1 MAPRQSRV
9 ARVPG
14 VQPHDRR
21 FRRSRARG
29 EQSPRQRWLA
39 RLWSATKIGVLVGLS
54 GWALAFVY
62 TMATASAWFTVRDLR
77 VQGNQRL
84 STGEVSMLLDGL
96 RGANVVVTSLE
107 PWRERLMGSPWVKDA
122 SLRRVLPD
130 AIDVTIVERRAAAI
144 VRAGRTLQM
153 MDAEGVLIDEYG
165 PRYASLDL
173 PLLEGINLARDAA
186 PDQARTALAIDAIG
200 ELATAGMLWR
210 VSQID
215 VSKPHDVVVT
225 LNDDMTLLHLGDA
238 RFAERLQSYLDMA
251 RRLQAMATELEY
263 VDLRFDDRVYIRPRR
278 AGVTFA
284 SVAVATP
291 ATAQADV
298 LETVEADVIP
308 DDPSGQE

>member
-39 RLWSATKIGVLVGLS
+39 RLWSATKIGVVVGLS

-122 SLRRVLPD
+122 ALRRVLPD

-173 PLLEGINLARDAA
+173 PLLEGINLAGDAA

-291 ATAQADV
+291 ATEQADA

>member
-186 PDQARTALAIDAIG
+186 PDQARTALAFDAIG

>member
-39 RLWSATKIGVLVGLS
+39 RLWSATKIGVVVGLS

-122 SLRRVLPD
+122 ALRRVLPD

-173 PLLEGINLARDAA
+173 PLLEGINLAGDAA

-284 SVAVATP
+284 SVAVSTP

>member
-122 SLRRVLPD
+122 ALRRVLPD

-173 PLLEGINLARDAA
+173 PLLEGINLAGDAA

-284 SVAVATP
+284 SVAVSTP

>member
-39 RLWSATKIGVLVGLS
+39 RLWSATKIGVVVGLS

-186 PDQARTALAIDAIG
+186 PDQARTALAFDAIG

>member
-1 MAPRQSRV
+1 MAARQPRV

-29 EQSPRQRWLA
+29 EQSPRQLWLSRIWLA
-39 RLWSATKIGVLVGLS
+39 ARVGVVVGAT

-62 TMATASAWFTVRDLR
+62 TVATASAWFTVRELR
-77 VQGNQRL
+77 VQGNHRL

-96 RGANVVVTSLE
+96 RGANVVVTSLD
-107 PWRERLMGSPWVKDA
+107 PWRERLLGSPWVKDA
-122 SLRRVLPD
+122 ALRRVLPD

-144 VRAGRTLQM
+144 VRAGRTLQL

-165 PRYASLDL
+165 PRYAALDL
-173 PLLEGINLARDAA
+173 PLVEGLDLGRDAS
-186 PDQARTALAIDAIG
+186 PDRSRTALALEAIG
-200 ELATAGMLWR
+200 NLASAGLLWR

-215 VSKPHDVVVT
+215 VSKPYDAVVT
-225 LNDDMTLLHLGDA
+225 MNDDTTLLHLGDA
-238 RFAERLQSYLDMA
+238 RFAERLQSYLDMS
-251 RRLQAMATELEY
+251 RRLQSMAADLES

-284 SVAVATP
+284 SAVVAAP
-291 ATAQADV
+291 ADAALEPV
-298 LETVEADVIP
+298 ETVEVDVIP
-308 DDPSGQE
+308 DDTSGQE